1 MKTAFKIAAEHMSKL
16 TAMRAANAMGHFKA
30 MAVAPVE
37 QGKGHE
43 QAVALLLNG
52 LLAYADAHMSE
63 FDTPIGSDGVL
74 GERWHSIASGLLG
87 LLDGECGRLD
97 CGTID
102 ATIRDVAAEHG
113 FDKEQLEDL

>member
-1 MKTAFKIAAEHMSKL
+1 MKTAFTIKMDHARKLIAMG
-16 TAMRAANAMGHFKA
+16 AANAKA
-30 MAVAPVE
+30 HAAAMVSEP
-37 QGKGHE
+37 KPGHE
-43 QAVALLLNG
+43 QAVVAMFGG
-52 LLAYADAHMSE
+52 LLAYADAHLSE